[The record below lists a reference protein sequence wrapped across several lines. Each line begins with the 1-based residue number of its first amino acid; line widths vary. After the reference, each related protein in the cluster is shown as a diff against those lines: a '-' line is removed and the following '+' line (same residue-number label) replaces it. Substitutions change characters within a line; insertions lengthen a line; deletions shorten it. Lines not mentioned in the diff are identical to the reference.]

1 MKHVIKFTLFFLFC
15 CVFISCEQDRENFKE
30 EIEFVDNSKLKNLF
44 NSASETLNKK
54 NDLDWHIKS
63 ASNDQQAQII
73 LQPVIAETKN
83 MLNQYGIS
91 DQEIIDDYGSL
102 DSPELIYVGM
112 YLANDSQNQ
121 SMSSSEV
128 VDCLLRATGIQ
139 AFHDAFWGNF
149 TNRRML
155 LRAVG
160 KFATRTLGWIGA
172 ALIVADFA
180 DCMWG

>member
-1 MKHVIKFTLFFLFC
+1 
-15 CVFISCEQDRENFKE
+15 
-30 EIEFVDNSKLKNLF
+30 
-44 NSASETLNKK
+44 
-54 NDLDWHIKS
+54 
-63 ASNDQQAQII
+63 
-73 LQPVIAETKN
+73 

-91 DQEIIDDYGSL
+91 DQEIIEDYGSL

-112 YLANDSQNQ
+112 YLANDDSLNFQQQ
-121 SMSSSEV
+121 SNSSSQV
-128 VDCLLRATGIQ
+128 VDCLLRATGTQ
-139 AFHDAFWGNF
+139 AFHDAFWGSF

-160 KFATRTLGWIGA
+160 RFATRTLGWIGA